1 MTLFSLGEINF
12 QNAWQSALVESVAY
26 HNPYIIDMDSD
37 GKKDIALAGS
47 VKRVAHIW
55 EQISAGVVNPEQ
67 GSIIDDFQLYPNYPN
82 PFNAQTTIPFTLN
95 RAGKVKI
102 DVFDITGRSVGAK
115 GLSPLQT
122 WYSAGSHEFVWNAEG
137 MASGVY
143 LVRLQL
149 RSAGTLQH
157 KVRKTVLLK

>member
-1 MTLFSLGEINF
+1 MDYNPSVISISFNWSGIDNSIMTLFSLGEINF

-67 GSIIDDFQLYPNYPN
+67 GSIIDDFQLYPNYPGHDH
-82 PFNAQTTIPFTLN
+82 PQLYSLFYQEIP
-95 RAGKVKI
+95 
-102 DVFDITGRSVGAK
+102 
-115 GLSPLQT
+115 
-122 WYSAGSHEFVWNAEG
+122 
-137 MASGVY
+137 
-143 LVRLQL
+143 
-149 RSAGTLQH
+149 
-157 KVRKTVLLK
+157 